1 MNQSAAPHDT
11 DAQEVDKGKSAVHEI
26 SNAARRVA
34 IEDPEV
40 DMDDAQRL
48 LYRGEL
54 FTGEVTEYLGD
65 KLVSLDEYVDGV
77 QHGPSL
83 EWYKDGT
90 LRSESMVRK
99 GLACGESKEWN
110 SNGTLASLRVFDD
123 DGLTLRESYEWDED
137 GRPTKSW
144 RMDDGS
150 EEP

>member
-1 MNQSAAPHDT
+1 MLIEGDST
-11 DAQEVDKGKSAVHEI
+11 
-26 SNAARRVA
+26 RR
-34 IEDPEV
+34 IDMDDPEV

-65 KLVSLDEYVDGV
+65 ALVSLDEYVDGV
-77 QHGPSL
+77 QDGPSL

-99 GLACGESKEWN
+99 GLARGESKVWHP
-110 SNGTLASLRVFDD
+110 NGTLASLRVFDD
-123 DGLTLRESYEWDED
+123 DGLTFRESYEWDED

-144 RMDDGS
+144 RLGDGF
-150 EEP
+150 